1 MSRADIVKK
10 QLEAIS
16 AEAEV
21 EMAAVRAALPALT
34 KEELQE
40 LLRRFVLYKFL
51 LDQDIREDHIRKLS
65 QLSIEKLLAIS
76 ERDLNTSD
84 LGIGCG
90 GTSSVDN
97 KIILLFM
104 ALGRELEIT
113 MDPLKTPSL
122 KTIPLLTEEV
132 YTLLKEAG
140 RVI

>member
-21 EMAAVRAALPALT
+21 EMAAIRAALPALT

-40 LLRRFVLYKFL
+40 HLRRFVLYKFL

-113 MDPLKTPSL
+113 MDPLKTPFL

>member
-40 LLRRFVLYKFL
+40 HLRRFILYKFL